1 MFDKYD
7 QAWAKYQKKL
17 RLKPLPLLS
26 WNIFSHQIAPITAF
40 NSLQK
45 NWVNKEDYYK
55 HIVNKSVIVTDS
67 KLTIIFVTK
76 EISELT
82 GFRTSEIIGQ
92 TPKMFQGTLT
102 DDKTREKIR
111 IAISKNHP
119 FKEIVINY
127 KKDGTCYKC
136 EIEAYP
142 KFDKKN
148 NLINYIAFERLAS

>member
-26 WNIFSHQIAPITAF
+26 WNIFSHPIAPITAF